1 MDKPRFEGLAER
13 LPLLTFDPQADSAW
27 GEDSEVQAYLDYYSI
42 NLTRDYPGVRHGFG
56 RVAAAGFDLATHYWL
71 PERPRGTLVVV
82 HGYYDHV
89 GLYGHALRFGLD
101 QGYAVLTFDLPGHG
115 LSSGAHASID
125 SFDQYADALQEVL
138 VASDPLLPRPWHCL
152 AQSTGGATVLNYLW
166 RYGPER
172 VKSPECINSLERIN
186 SPERVEG
193 PEHTEGFERIAL
205 CAPLILPFA
214 WRTSFFAYWL
224 ARPWLKRVRRV
235 FRGSS
240 HDAAF
245 NHFVRHRD
253 GLQYT
258 YLPLKWVTAMR
269 RWDSQFFRFPTL
281 EKSLLIVQGSA
292 DQTVDWHYNLAQ
304 IRRRLP
310 NAHIHMVAGARHH
323 LVNESPKYRAPVFN
337 AVAQWLDGPEL
348 DAHEPLTGD

>member
-13 LPLLTFDPQADSAW
+13 LPLLTFEPQADSAW
-27 GEDSEVQAYLDYYSI
+27 GEDAQVQAYLDHYSI
-42 NLTRDYPGVRHGFG
+42 NLTREYPGVRHGFG
-56 RVAAAGFDLATHYWL
+56 RVAAVGFDLAAHYWL

-125 SFDQYADALQEVL
+125 SFDQYADALHEVL
-138 VASDPLLPRPWHCL
+138 MASEPLLPRPWHCL

-166 RYGPER
+166 RY
-172 VKSPECINSLERIN
+172 SH
-186 SPERVEG
+186 
-193 PEHTEGFERIAL
+193 EHFDRIAL

-304 IRRRLP
+304 IRRRLS

-337 AVAQWLDGPEL
+337 AVAQWLDGSSPEGSSP
-348 DAHEPLTGD
+348 DEREPSGKD